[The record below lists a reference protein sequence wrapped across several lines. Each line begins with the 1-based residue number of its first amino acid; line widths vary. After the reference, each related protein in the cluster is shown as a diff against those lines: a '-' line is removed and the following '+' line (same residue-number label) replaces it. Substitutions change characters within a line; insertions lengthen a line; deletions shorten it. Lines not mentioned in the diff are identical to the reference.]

1 MLKYNKTRRR
11 YSVKKYILALFLI
24 LSSFIYADGFQ
35 SKEERVDAIDKQ
47 IEALMLKQ
55 KNLTLLKEQIMQ
67 SESDL
72 ILQGKEKKEH
82 GEKRPTI
89 ALVLSGGGAKG
100 AAHIG
105 VLKVLEKYQV
115 PVDIVIGT
123 SIGSIIGGMYSIGY
137 TPDEIENTVLNLDF
151 MSLMNNSKDRKL
163 KNIEEKTINELYPFT
178 VTIDKNMNLSL
189 PMGFTNGQK
198 IYLQLKEI
206 FARAETI
213 HDFDKF
219 PMRYRAVTTNLNTG
233 KEVVISH
240 GDLAL
245 SAFKSMAIP
254 SFVEPVEDN
263 GSFYVDGGVVNNF
276 PIEEAIKMGA
286 DIIIAVDI
294 SADETKITEHSTVVS
309 ILDKIS
315 TYNGSRNTQ
324 FQKQLANILI
334 VPDVKNHNTLDFAN
348 LKDLVTKGQEAADK
362 FDYLF
367 KNLEYPKAYA
377 AIHDRRLTD
386 ENIYIKNV
394 KVTGNEV
401 LSLSKVKKLMP
412 KVKNDSFSK
421 EDLYLWSKKIYSIP
435 YIDKVLYDVE
445 GDTVTFAVVE
455 KPGINI
461 KAALN
466 YTSQYGGSINVAA
479 TVPNFGKWTRNY
491 TITAE
496 ASQYPKLTL
505 NKLSF
510 YELNRLKLLHSLNI
524 GFENDPL
531 FVYKNKDNITTFKS
545 NLFKAEA
552 GFATS
557 VSDIFVGGGYLGYE
571 NSDTDYQRGD
581 KRIKDFEENYQLTIL
596 KAFLFLDT
604 LDHPYF
610 PSKGVSMFVEQF
622 NAKMFDTGHYNG
634 IKGILDIH
642 YPINKKLSV
651 SIGGSLGKITG
662 KNIPNNKL
670 FKLGGLRTTNKYIGF
685 VGLPM
690 MGEYADEFYMGYAG
704 MQYNLAPSLYL
715 LGRYNVVSF
724 ASEGLSFQGRQNI
737 GDRWQSG
744 YGAGIGWD
752 TFLGPISV
760 MVSNNLN
767 SSSPLIEIYL
777 GYIF

>member
-1 MLKYNKTRRR
+1 M
-11 YSVKKYILALFLI
+11 KKYILVLFLI

-35 SKEERVDAIDKQ
+35 SKEERIEAIDKQ
-47 IEALMLKQ
+47 IEDLMLKQ
-55 KNLTLLKEQIMQ
+55 SNLELLKNQIVQ
-67 SESDL
+67 SNSDMVL
-72 ILQGKEKKEH
+72 KGKRD
-82 GEKRPTI
+82 EKRPTI

-100 AAHIG
+100 AAHVG

-137 TPDEIENTVLNLDF
+137 TPDEIEHTILNLDF

-178 VTIDKNMNLSL
+178 VTIDKDMNLSL

-206 FARAETI
+206 FSRAETI
-213 HDFDKF
+213 HDFNKF
-219 PMRYRAVTTNLNTG
+219 PMKYRALTTNLNTG
-233 KEVVISH
+233 KEVVIRE

-254 SFVEPVEDN
+254 SFVDPVEDD
-263 GSFYVDGGVVNNF
+263 GSFYVDGGVINNF

-294 SADETKITEHSTVVS
+294 SADESKITENSSVIS

-315 TYNGSRNTQ
+315 TYNGNRNTQ

-348 LKDLVTKGQEAADK
+348 LKDLVVKGEEAANK
-362 FDYLF
+362 YDYLF
-367 KNLEYPKAYA
+367 KNLQYPEAYNE
-377 AIHDRRLTD
+377 IHDKRLAD
-386 ENIYIKNV
+386 EDIYIADV
-394 KVTGNEV
+394 KLNGNEV
-401 LSLSKVKKLMP
+401 LTLSKVKKLMP
-412 KVKNDSFSK
+412 NVKDNKFSK
-421 EDLYLWSKKIYSIP
+421 EDFYLWSKKIYSIP

-445 GDTVTFAVVE
+445 GDTVTFSVVE

-479 TVPNFGKWTRNY
+479 TVPNFGKWTKNY
-491 TITAE
+491 TLTAE
-496 ASQYPKLTL
+496 ASQYPKLLL

-510 YELNRLKLLHSLNI
+510 YEFNSLKFLRSLNI

-531 FVYKNKDNITTFKS
+531 FVYKNKDNVTTFKS
-545 NLFKAEA
+545 NLFKAEW
-552 GFATS
+552 GVATS
-557 VSDIFVGGGYLGYE
+557 ISDIFVLGGYLRYE
-571 NSDTDYQRGD
+571 NSDTDYLKGD
-581 KRIKDFEENYQLTIL
+581 KRIKDFEENYQLTLL
-596 KAFLFLDT
+596 KAYLFLDT

-610 PSKGVSMFVEQF
+610 PSKGTTMVIEQF
-622 NAKMFDTGHYNG
+622 NAKLFDSGHYNG
-634 IKGILDIH
+634 VKGNISLH
-642 YPINKKLSV
+642 FPINKRLSV
-651 SIGGSLGKITG
+651 SIDGAAGKLTN
-662 KNIPNNKL
+662 KNVPKNKL
-670 FKLGGLRTTNKYIGF
+670 FKLGGLRTTSKYVGF

-690 MGEYADEFYMGYAG
+690 MGEYADEFYIGG
-704 MQYNLAPSLYL
+704 VGFQYNLAPSLYFI
-715 LGRYNVVSF
+715 GKYNILSF
-724 ASEGLSFQGRQNI
+724 ASENLSFQEKQKI
-737 GDRWQSG
+737 GDKWERG

-760 MVSNNLN
+760 MVSNNLH
-767 SSSPLIEIYL
+767 SSSPLIEVYL